1 MNKIIDLYLSRKD
14 VPTRFDVVQ
23 GSQAP
28 GITFVLRDY
37 EPNNGATARIFIKKK
52 ESEVYN
58 TCTLSGNEVT
68 YNPTV
73 TSFDEPGK
81 CTGQLEIVSGGKIA
95 VSYRLYINVEPNI
108 IDSSA
113 IEATDDF
120 SALQDAILAVGDI
133 SEYKEQTETNTADI
147 TAIEAITDKISIQ
160 NNISEMAFNFAA
172 AGNPYLRWKVNDAY
186 YQFLIG
192 PTNLVYEKYEN
203 GAWSNIYR
211 IYSSTYLPGETVDF
225 TGSKRLQCAGC
236 ITNGSKDC
244 HFLIPLPRSTTGRT
258 INISFN
264 SSNGFSGRLSTG
276 GYMDGTQYV
285 DVNQSG
291 WTIITE
297 TNPAGVLVIV
307 RKDTAITGVTNN
319 TPITVEVRGTITFS

>member
-28 GITFVLRDY
+28 AITFVLRDY
-37 EPNNGATARIFIKKK
+37 EPQTGATARIYIKKK

-81 CTGQLEIVSGGKIA
+81 CTAQLEIVSGGKIA
-95 VSYRLYINVEPNI
+95 MSYRLYINVEPNT

-133 SEYKEQTETNTADI
+133 SSYKEQTQENTDDITSIEEKTDRIFLSNDTLGVYLGTNGIYEIRLFGDATNKIVLGVVNDDTDYRLQVKTDAVVLYNATSRTEVFRLNGPYTPGEISVSNVVGAGYSTGTTGNYYFFFDTPRTLPSGATLSNVQITSASIRGGGGQATSTADI
-147 TAIEAITDKISIQ
+147 SSNVSDLIRGTNGKPRVLLTGIT
-160 NNISEMAFNFAA
+160 NNFAA
-172 AGNPYLRWKVNDAY
+172 NMPA
-186 YQFLIG
+186 FI
-192 PTNLVYEKYEN
+192 TCNLK
-203 GAWSNIYR
+203 
-211 IYSSTYLPGETVDF
+211 F
-225 TGSKRLQCAGC
+225 TLA
-236 ITNGSKDC
+236 
-244 HFLIPLPRSTTGRT
+244 
-258 INISFN
+258 
-264 SSNGFSGRLSTG
+264 
-276 GYMDGTQYV
+276 
-285 DVNQSG
+285 
-291 WTIITE
+291 
-297 TNPAGVLVIV
+297 
-307 RKDTAITGVTNN
+307 
-319 TPITVEVRGTITFS
+319 

>member
-133 SEYKEQTETNTADI
+133 SEYKEQTDTNTADI
-147 TAIEAITDKISIQ
+147 TAIKGKTDKLTPGADMLWAVNTS
-160 NNISEMAFNFAA
+160 
-172 AGNPYLRWKVNDAY
+172 GNPYQRWIKDGVY
-186 YQFLIG
+186 YQLLIG
-192 PTNLVYEKYEN
+192 PTNTVYEKYEN
-203 GAWSNIYR
+203 GAWNTVYR
-211 IYSSTYLPGETVDF
+211 LYPSTYLPGETITF
-225 TGSKRLQCAGC
+225 TKFQNIFAGHV
-236 ITNGSKDC
+236 TNGGKQIA
-244 HFLIPLPRSTTGRT
+244 FTIPLPRQTTGRT
-258 INISFN
+258 CTLTLPND
-264 SSNGFSGRLSTG
+264 GLTVRAGTG
-276 GYMDGTQYV
+276 GYVDGGYINVNASDYTLTCVPCAIGVYVYV
-285 DVNQSG
+285 DK
-291 WTIITE
+291 TTAY
-297 TNPAGVLVIV
+297 TNVQ
-307 RKDTAITGVTNN
+307 NN
-319 TPITVEVRGTITFS
+319 TACSVQIYGTLTFS

>member
-28 GITFVLRDY
+28 GITFVLKDY

-58 TCTLSGNEVT
+58 TCTLDGNEVT

-147 TAIEAITDKISIQ
+147 TSIEAKTDRISIQ
-160 NNISEMAFNFAA
+160 NNVSEMAFNFSTN
-172 AGNPYLRWKVNDAY
+172 GSPYLRWKVNDVS

-192 PTNLVYEKYEN
+192 PTYFVYEKYEN
-203 GAWSNIYR
+203 GVWSNIYR
-211 IYSSTYLPGETVDF
+211 VFSSTYLPGETISLPANQWNLCSGIV
-225 TGSKRLQCAGC
+225 TSGGK
-236 ITNGSKDC
+236 
-244 HFLIPLPRSTTGRT
+244 FLAFQIPLPRSTTGRT
-258 INISFN
+258 ASISINT
-264 SSNGFSGRLSTG
+264 SNGLSVRTGQG
-276 GYMDGTQYV
+276 GYVNNTEYI
-285 DVNQSG
+285 DVSGSNYSITVTPNNLGILVGINSQSG
-291 WTIITE
+291 WT
-297 TNPAGVLVIV
+297 NVINNSAVTV
-307 RKDTAITGVTNN
+307 RLA
-319 TPITVEVRGTITFS
+319 GTITFS